1 MIYTKSYVD
10 NVKNI
15 PENSIFIYL
24 KTLLLNK
31 DRTFFLQQ
39 QQESK
44 VNEHWNANYIIVKL
58 EKTVPTCSKNKA
70 SSSLYFKKK
79 IQKSD
84 P

>member
-31 DRTFFLQQ
+31 DRTFFLVQQ
-39 QQESK
+39 R
-44 VNEHWNANYIIVKL
+44 
-58 EKTVPTCSKNKA
+58 TTTT
-70 SSSLYFKKK
+70 K
-79 IQKSD
+79 I
-84 P
+84 